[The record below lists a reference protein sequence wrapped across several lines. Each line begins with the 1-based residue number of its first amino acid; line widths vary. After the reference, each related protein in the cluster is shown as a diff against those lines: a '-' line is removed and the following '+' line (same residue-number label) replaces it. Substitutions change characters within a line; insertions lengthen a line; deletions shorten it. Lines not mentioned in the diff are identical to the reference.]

1 MGNSH
6 SDETSHE
13 EEMHRLA
20 ERMDTA
26 YLRLHQGIGL
36 RRAKANSQQ
45 RLNDRRPK
53 PIDRLAG
60 IVFDLKGAV
69 REDPS
74 KVIVDTPLSRLDEL
88 VDDITGFQEMDTHLF
103 LNCHYWTWA
112 KIVAEAKLRGEPVDA
127 LCAWYES
134 SGGAS
139 IVYGDDRSAVY
150 LKYGQLVLAMEGLR
164 WLVMAPDGLYGTT
177 QQQQRLPQSD
187 EQHVAAGHNGL
198 AKELFTHRPAQA
210 QDAPLGPVLRLRGG
224 AGGES
229 GLDEMEVD
237 SQEGAASQAPTQLP
251 IAVHSS
257 VATDAAAN
265 QHQQQLVSGA
275 QQPPKSDPPKL
286 RDNRHGPHVAE
297 AKETRTIKCNILDIV
312 RNSQLLTP
320 IRATAVAVTQLKFE
334 GFEFLRLLVPIF
346 CSARRPIPPL
356 VQNFIYHILACVAEL
371 TKFGHDIQLPEGV
384 AAVAAE
390 YMRNCHHYLPLVQR
404 DGLASVIESL
414 ATLMEV
420 NIQEHF
426 RRNFP
431 TWERNWVRARTQQ
444 VLPDAEPALR
454 KKVVT
459 ATVHSLKTGAALVL
473 PKTEPPAINMQ
484 QRTQLEELLDRTL
497 LPLSKRSQ
505 HPKCWQPH
513 EFLAQAYRM
522 QQDIEKAREAAAPQ
536 LKDLQQRLQS
546 VLADAQKQQQQE
558 PAAAGQPSRKQAQ
571 QQPAAAGQPSHGNK
585 PAVAADVDGS
595 KARPANDDVGN
606 NEGAERGGASGD
618 EEMQDVPGQ
627 ACEVDEQQRPQAGA
641 GDQALPDQQQP
652 PADQPFTRKQKRRWI
667 YKQKIREK
675 AARENAGQPAA
686 AAHAQAV

>member
-1 MGNSH
+1 M
-6 SDETSHE
+6 
-13 EEMHRLA
+13 
-20 ERMDTA
+20 
-26 YLRLHQGIGL
+26 
-36 RRAKANSQQ
+36 
-45 RLNDRRPK
+45 
-53 PIDRLAG
+53 
-60 IVFDLKGAV
+60 
-69 REDPS
+69 
-74 KVIVDTPLSRLDEL
+74 
-88 VDDITGFQEMDTHLF
+88 
-103 LNCHYWTWA
+103 
-112 KIVAEAKLRGEPVDA
+112 
-127 LCAWYES
+127 
-134 SGGAS
+134 
-139 IVYGDDRSAVY
+139 
-150 LKYGQLVLAMEGLR
+150 
-164 WLVMAPDGLYGTT
+164 
-177 QQQQRLPQSD
+177 
-187 EQHVAAGHNGL
+187 
-198 AKELFTHRPAQA
+198 
-210 QDAPLGPVLRLRGG
+210 
-224 AGGES
+224 
-229 GLDEMEVD
+229 
-237 SQEGAASQAPTQLP
+237 
-251 IAVHSS
+251 
-257 VATDAAAN
+257 
-265 QHQQQLVSGA
+265 
-275 QQPPKSDPPKL
+275 
-286 RDNRHGPHVAE
+286 
-297 AKETRTIKCNILDIV
+297 
-312 RNSQLLTP
+312 
-320 IRATAVAVTQLKFE
+320 AVTQLKFE

-390 YMRNCHHYLPLVQR
+390 YMRNCHHYVPLVQR
-404 DGLASVIESL
+404 DGLASVMEYL

-536 LKDLQQRLQS
+536 LKELQQRLQS

-571 QQPAAAGQPSHGNK
+571 QQPAAAGQPSHGETKQGRQEGRQRQQLGGLSDGQAQVMLRVRLLCLLGNK

-618 EEMQDVPGQ
+618 EVGG
-627 ACEVDEQQRPQAGA
+627 CGRS
-641 GDQALPDQQQP
+641 
-652 PADQPFTRKQKRRWI
+652 
-667 YKQKIREK
+667 
-675 AARENAGQPAA
+675 
-686 AAHAQAV
+686 QAVQRRN